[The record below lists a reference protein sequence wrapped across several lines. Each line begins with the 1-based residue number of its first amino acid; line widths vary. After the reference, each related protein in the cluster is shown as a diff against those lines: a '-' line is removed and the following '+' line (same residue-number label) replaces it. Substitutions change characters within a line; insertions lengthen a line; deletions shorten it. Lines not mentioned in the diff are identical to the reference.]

1 MKEMKGNLWLSQAG
15 TAKAQVSHCS
25 LILSWRSA
33 LDFSSAAG
41 YLTLVSVEMVSL
53 YCHSNTA
60 AIPPVSVPPHG
71 AETRVETSQSLLPI
85 SLQLKGHVYTA
96 KGLRSERTVG
106 RERDREINFNRL
118 WCCKVLNWMWILW
131 LQLIAWSYDAN
142 IGSICNGFCQGRDY
156 ECMQS
161 RFIVKYAYKHCLM
174 NKQKERE
181 TEMDVLLSMLVILIL
196 LLKHHN
202 SSYETKCLPLKV

>member
-1 MKEMKGNLWLSQAG
+1 MKEMNGNLWLSQAG

-53 YCHSNTA
+53 YCYSNTA

-71 AETRVETSQSLLPI
+71 AETRVETSQSPLPI

-96 KGLRSERTVG
+96 KGLRSESAVG

-174 NKQKERE
+174 NK
-181 TEMDVLLSMLVILIL
+181 
-196 LLKHHN
+196 
-202 SSYETKCLPLKV
+202 